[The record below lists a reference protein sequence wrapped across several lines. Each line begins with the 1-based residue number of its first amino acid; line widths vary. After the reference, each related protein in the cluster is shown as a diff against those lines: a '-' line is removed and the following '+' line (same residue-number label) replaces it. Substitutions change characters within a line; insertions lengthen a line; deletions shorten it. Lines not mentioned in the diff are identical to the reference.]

1 MLAVDRRRTATFGR
15 IGGDAA
21 EGGGGGDKLKLEA
34 WVTFLLQGERGTT
47 WISWGWRLR
56 GAAGME
62 GVLRGDVRRRE
73 VGGGGGD
80 VGGWGRGT
88 RVLLVV
94 FVWRADSVE

>member
-1 MLAVDRRRTATFGR
+1 
-15 IGGDAA
+15 
-21 EGGGGGDKLKLEA
+21 
-34 WVTFLLQGERGTT
+34 
-47 WISWGWRLR
+47 
-56 GAAGME
+56 ME

-88 RVLLVV
+88 RVLLVI